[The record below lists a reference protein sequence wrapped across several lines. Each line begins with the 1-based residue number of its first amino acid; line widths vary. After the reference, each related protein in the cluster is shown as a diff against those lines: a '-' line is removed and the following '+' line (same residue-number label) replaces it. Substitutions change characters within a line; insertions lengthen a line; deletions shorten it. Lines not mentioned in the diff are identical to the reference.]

1 MQEELNELRNAER
14 SLMRVLSRIGSRRM
28 GQGYPGIRVYEALE
42 ETRAAIRV
50 IEGDTKKP
58 RRRSYDRLA
67 RH

>member
-1 MQEELNELRNAER
+1 MEEPLRELRNAER
-14 SLMRVLSRIGSRRM
+14 ALLRVLGQIGSRRM
-28 GQGYPGIRVYEALE
+28 EQGYPAIRVYEALE

-50 IEGDTKKP
+50 IEGEKP